1 MSEFDFDK
9 LVEKYDYDT
18 KLDIAAWAV
27 SKIHQHGENP
37 GSFRH
42 LIYGL
47 MGFGPDAYV
56 TMYYAGGLEITNE
69 FDYSIKSNLKTI
81 IQEEKIENTRLKR
94 FAGLCNEP
102 NCFDS
107 ASCGFPTDTGYR
119 WTCFEHSDMNKPKN
133 NG

>member
-1 MSEFDFDK
+1 MSEDTYDE
-9 LVEKYDYDT
+9 LVEKCDYDT
-18 KLDIAAWAV
+18 KLAVAAWTV
-27 SKIHQHGENP
+27 SKIHEHGQNP

-56 TMYYAGGLEITNE
+56 PMYYAGGMEITNE
-69 FDYSIKSNLKTI
+69 FDYNLRSDLKTLL
-81 IQEEKIENTRLKR
+81 QEEKIENTRLKK
-94 FAGLCNEP
+94 FAGLCDEP

-107 ASCGFPTDTGYR
+107 GSCGFPTDTGYR
-119 WTCFEHSDMNKPKN
+119 WTCFEHSNMNKTEN

>member
-1 MSEFDFDK
+1 MSEDTYDE
-9 LVEKYDYDT
+9 LVEKCDYDT
-18 KLDIAAWAV
+18 KLAVAVWTV
-27 SKIHQHGENP
+27 SKIHEHGKNP

-56 TMYYAGGLEITNE
+56 PMYYAGGMEITNE
-69 FDYSIKSNLKTI
+69 FDYNLRSDLKTL
-81 IQEEKIENTRLKR
+81 IQEEKIENTKLKK
-94 FAGLCNEP
+94 FAGHCNEP

-119 WTCFEHSDMNKPKN
+119 WTCFEHSNMNKTEN